1 MRIIDFQA
9 NLELVKLGIL
19 SSEAEYLKLLEV
31 VGNNQRYDFI
41 SQLSIYDKKPNATA
55 CAKFRYWRE
64 RFNRTVMQGE
74 RGIPILENH
83 GTYQKVD
90 YIFDVSQTVS
100 LNRNVNEVSLWRF
113 DKKAHADVLKEMI
126 SIKGYEKSESELE
139 NIFSLSRIYGDD
151 EIDSLMNE
159 LRVVD
164 DDRVSFAKFIRYSIS
179 YAVASRFKVDFPV
192 DYELLRENISRLDS
206 ISFISVGKT
215 VSDISGRI
223 IEATIQKSKKLDKE
237 VLREKEE
244 YNRIKEEKEEV
255 EENVLRRTDTKRF
268 DEIERVR
275 RNGEYGRNRR
285 VYQGESTGQL
295 GGADGLYG
303 GISDSNL
310 RRDEAGLSF
319 VQRGAEPLRYVSGFI
334 PGKGTDQSSDG
345 HSETGDRVYQNREA
359 RNDEGLADRGRE
371 QSKIQSD
378 DVSSKGDGY
387 QGSGGKLKDNT
398 DTEEK
403 EADEASFS
411 LPKNTYYYLK
421 DEPENLMTDEMLKRV
436 PELYSQED
444 IDVEDKVVHA
454 AYIIPFRSNWTW
466 YMTEYDRESGD
477 AFGLV
482 VGFEPEWGYFNIEEL
497 KELHAQ
503 RLILEDF
510 PKTFI

>member
-74 RGIPILENH
+74 RGIPILEKH

-90 YIFDVSQTVS
+90 YIFDVSQTAS

-159 LRVVD
+159 LRIVD

-179 YAVASRFKVDFPV
+179 YAVASRFKLDFPG
-192 DYELLRENISRLDS
+192 DYELLRKNISRLDS
-206 ISFISVGKT
+206 ISFMSVGKT
-215 VSDISGRI
+215 VSDISGSI

-244 YNRIKEEKEEV
+244 YNRIKD
-255 EENVLRRTDTKRF
+255 EN
-268 DEIERVR
+268 
-275 RNGEYGRNRR
+275 
-285 VYQGESTGQL
+285 
-295 GGADGLYG
+295 
-303 GISDSNL
+303 
-310 RRDEAGLSF
+310 
-319 VQRGAEPLRYVSGFI
+319 
-334 PGKGTDQSSDG
+334 
-345 HSETGDRVYQNREA
+345 
-359 RNDEGLADRGRE
+359 
-371 QSKIQSD
+371 
-378 DVSSKGDGY
+378 
-387 QGSGGKLKDNT
+387 
-398 DTEEK
+398 
-403 EADEASFS
+403 
-411 LPKNTYYYLK
+411 
-421 DEPENLMTDEMLKRV
+421 
-436 PELYSQED
+436 
-444 IDVEDKVVHA
+444 
-454 AYIIPFRSNWTW
+454 
-466 YMTEYDRESGD
+466 
-477 AFGLV
+477 
-482 VGFEPEWGYFNIEEL
+482 
-497 KELHAQ
+497 
-503 RLILEDF
+503 
-510 PKTFI
+510 